1 MIMTKMTTTTTTKMM
16 MILIIVSPPRPP
28 PPRQKIKKIS
38 WSLPGWIQYSPILF
52 DFLFFVWFLDLANV
66 YILCGIFNSY
76 RWFTISTY
84 QQQKPFQAPEDRLQ
98 IGETWFV
105 FWWFVS
111 YLGGVG
117 WCDIKPLPYLRPIY
131 MNFLSKSQ
139 PWTAVLRLP
148 IRGYWW

>member
-1 MIMTKMTTTTTTKMM
+1 MTKMTTTTTTTNMMM
-16 MILIIVSPPRPP
+16 MIFIIIVSSPLPRPL
-28 PPRQKIKKIS
+28 KKS

-52 DFLFFVWFLDLANV
+52 DFLFFVWFLHLANV
-66 YILCGIFNSY
+66 YNNFY
-76 RWFTISTY
+76 RWLTISTY

-111 YLGGVG
+111 YLGRVG
-117 WCDIKPLPYLRPIY
+117 WCDIKPLPYLRPKY
-131 MNFLSKSQ
+131 VNFLLKSQ